1 MQEAVGLLDSISE
14 FCRRANMAES
24 TFGRRAVNDGKFVA
38 RLRDGARITP
48 ETLERVSEF
57 LTTRGVSA
65 PASPPELMPLMRVLP
80 APEGPSRRSPTKDVP
95 SRNFRFFDNRQK
107 YLLFVN
113 TCGEKETI
121 ARRVGLELAH
131 LHPAPPAVR
140 VFDAGMGDGTVLT
153 RVMREMHRRLPTL
166 PFYVVGKEIS
176 LEDARLS
183 LEKMADRFHEHPAT
197 VLVVTNMYYTEA
209 PWLTPKTLTAAT
221 SLVWHEVAL
230 TGSTAAEFSEQ
241 ITALEPFLGKVW
253 QAKHSAKTGNPVY
266 ERPVALVIYRDDF
279 RFLLH
284 DVIPEQGRARAD
296 YDLVI
301 ASQPY
306 RARVPVEFK
315 ASKVVAPLSRALRPG
330 GRLLGIHSCGRDP
343 GLEIVRKVWPDED
356 PFKTSRH
363 DILRAVRSELGR
375 DARLFNFNAYADQ
388 RAVFRYDMHT
398 LPSEIAN
405 SIGTSTLFAAWN
417 AAVYVAQID
426 DERLAEVVGTRRYL
440 DATREVLQAHGQ
452 LWFLDEVLRHLA
464 QTRLRMTPHRP
475 PKKPSSPDRDRQP
488 LDIAAVAAEMVA
500 CGSLEMGADSPEDAR
515 RIAGLLPAGTP
526 VYVNHLPRH
535 NLEHTLKALIA
546 LREANLEPVPHVA
559 ARRIASREAT
569 KAFLEKAVRLAG
581 VAKVLLIGGDVPVPA
596 GPYAEGAA
604 LLRDGLLADCGLSQV
619 ALPGYPEGHPHI
631 STANLNAALEAE
643 TRARRAAGPRRR
655 ASSRS
660 SRSPRTASSSIA
672 PTSPGVRQVCRS
684 MWVSPAPPARS
695 HCSALRSAVG

>member
-57 LTTRGVSA
+57 LTTQGVTA
-65 PASPPELMPLMRVLP
+65 PQSPPELIRLMRATP
-80 APEGPSRRSPTKDVP
+80 AAPGRTVPAQTKDAP

-113 TCGEKETI
+113 TCSEKETI
-121 ARRVGLELAH
+121 AQRVGLELGH
-131 LHPAPPAVR
+131 LHPSPPALR

-153 RVMREMHRRLPTL
+153 RVMREMHRRFPTL

-176 LEDARLS
+176 LEDTRLS
-183 LEKMADRFHEHPAT
+183 LEKMADRFYEHPAT

-209 PWLTPKTLTAAT
+209 PWLTPKALSAAT
-221 SLVWHEVAL
+221 SLMWHEVAL
-230 TGSTAAEFSEQ
+230 TGSTAAEFSDQ
-241 ITALEPFLGKVW
+241 ITALAPLLGKVW

-266 ERPVALVIYRDDF
+266 DRPVALVIYRDDF

-284 DVIPEQGRARAD
+284 DVIPQQGRARAD

-306 RARVPVEFK
+306 RARIPVELK
-315 ASKVVAPLSRALRPG
+315 ASRVVAPLTRGLRPG
-330 GRLLGIHSCGRDP
+330 GRLLGIHSFGRDP

-363 DILRAVRSELGR
+363 DILRAVRTELGR
-375 DARLFNFNAYADQ
+375 DARHYNFNAYADQ

-398 LPSEIAN
+398 LPTEIAD

-426 DERLAEVVGTRRYL
+426 DERLADVVGTRRYL

-452 LWFLDEVLRHLA
+452 LWFLDE
-464 QTRLRMTPHRP
+464 
-475 PKKPSSPDRDRQP
+475 S
-488 LDIAAVAAEMVA
+488 
-500 CGSLEMGADSPEDAR
+500 
-515 RIAGLLPAGTP
+515 
-526 VYVNHLPRH
+526 YV
-535 NLEHTLKALIA
+535 I
-546 LREANLEPVPHVA
+546 
-559 ARRIASREAT
+559 SR
-569 KAFLEKAVRLAG
+569 KRG
-581 VAKVLLIGGDVPVPA
+581 
-596 GPYAEGAA
+596 
-604 LLRDGLLADCGLSQV
+604 
-619 ALPGYPEGHPHI
+619 
-631 STANLNAALEAE
+631 
-643 TRARRAAGPRRR
+643 
-655 ASSRS
+655 
-660 SRSPRTASSSIA
+660 
-672 PTSPGVRQVCRS
+672 
-684 MWVSPAPPARS
+684 
-695 HCSALRSAVG
+695 